1 MTVTTS
7 TIAAAQDPNVQL
19 VIDVLPALLVILIV
33 SALCGKLAVSWGQP
47 RVVGEMVAG
56 IALGPT
62 LFGRVFPDVQQSL
75 FTASVKPVLYV
86 LSTIGLTL
94 FMFLVGLG
102 LDHEKA
108 PRGYRRT
115 ATTLAI
121 SSIVPA
127 LLLGCGVG
135 LLFHQE
141 LSRPDVEPGMFSLFV
156 GGALAVTA
164 FPMLARMLY
173 DQGLERSPLGVLAL
187 LAAAVDDAVAWCF
200 LAFIVAFH
208 GNGGLSESIRV
219 VALSAIFAVL
229 MLTVGRRLLRKL
241 GEKTRQRGDLTTGQ
255 FHLVLMV
262 VLAAGWFTEE
272 IGVYA
277 VFGGFIVGL
286 AMPRDKAFQQAVR
299 QRLLDTVQVLL
310 VPVFF
315 AFSGLNTEIG
325 GITGAGT
332 LLPLAVL
339 LTAAVVG
346 KFSGS
351 LAAMRAN
358 GFSWREGSA
367 MGALMNARG
376 LMILIF
382 VNVGLAE
389 GIINQKTFSLLVLV
403 ALITSASAMP
413 LCRLS
418 LGRHPMSLLTTPHES
433 VDPPTVSNEYTNRGG

>member
-1 MTVTTS
+1 MTP
-7 TIAAAQDPNVQL
+7 IPLAAATDPNVQL
-19 VIDVLPALLVILIV
+19 VLDVLPALLVILAL
-33 SALCGKLAVSWGQP
+33 SATFGKVAERIGQP

-62 LFGRVFPDVQQSL
+62 LFGRILPDAQQSL
-75 FTASVKPVLYV
+75 FAPSVKPVLYV

-108 PRGYRRT
+108 PPGYRRT

-121 SSIVPA
+121 SSMVPA
-127 LLLGCGVG
+127 LLLGGAVG
-135 LLFHQE
+135 LTFHHE
-141 LSRPDVEPGMFSLFV
+141 LSRTDVSPTMFALFI

-164 FPMLARMLY
+164 FPMLARLLY
-173 DQGLERSPLGVLAL
+173 DQGLERSQIGMLAL

-200 LAFIVAFH
+200 LALLVAFH
-208 GNGGLSESIRV
+208 GDEGLLGGGLTIVLS
-219 VALSAIFAVL
+219 VAFAVAV
-229 MLTVGRRLLRKL
+229 LTVGRRLLRPL
-241 GEKTRQRGDLTTGQ
+241 GERVREKGDLSTSQ
-255 FHLVLMV
+255 FWIVIMAVLT
-262 VLAAGWFTEE
+262 AGWFTEA

-277 VFGGFIVGL
+277 VFGGFVMGL
-286 AMPRDKAFQQAVR
+286 AMPRDPAFRQAVKL
-299 QRLLDTVQVLL
+299 RLLDVVQVLL

-315 AFSGLNTEIG
+315 AFSGLNTLIG
-325 GITGAGT
+325 GVTEAAT
-332 LLPLAVL
+332 LLPLMAL
-339 LTAAVVG
+339 LVAAFAG
-346 KFSGS
+346 KYSGCM
-351 LAAMRAN
+351 AAMRAR

-403 ALITSASAMP
+403 ALVTSASALP
-413 LCRLS
+413 LFNLS
-418 LGRHPMSLLTTPHES
+418 QGRSFTTPRGEPPRAADTRVG
-433 VDPPTVSNEYTNRGG
+433 VDQLRE